1 MTVFLSHTMSSVAH
15 TACSS
20 SAECLLV
27 SLHNARTFLG
37 ARLFAGCCLQN
48 RRQTVKI
55 KAPRRLKPS
64 RAARRRHIEALEP
77 LHSNLTKTL
86 QHTRGRRSGRQKC
99 PSATASP
106 SSASC

>member
-15 TACSS
+15 TARSS

-27 SLHNARTFLG
+27 SLHNAS
-37 ARLFAGCCLQN
+37 RLFWANQAKSCENPKLCEPE
-48 RRQTVKI
+48 T
-55 KAPRRLKPS
+55 S